1 MTEWLLL
8 GLVVVLITA
17 NGLFVAAEFSLVTAD
32 RTAVERAAE
41 SGDRGAGSLLAALR
55 KLSTQLSGAQLGIT
69 VTSLVVGFIAE
80 PSIATLLRGP
90 VGLVGLSDGAAS
102 AVAFGLAFLL
112 ATGAQMVFGELV
124 PKNWAIAEPMRVG
137 RAVVGFQRGF
147 TWLATPLLRVL
158 NGAANAVVR
167 AFGIEPA
174 EELASA
180 RSPAELA
187 SLTARSA
194 RDGKLEPTTAELL
207 KRSIEFGERRASDV
221 MTPRPRVRFVEA
233 DRPVIDI
240 LTLTSETGHGRYPVI
255 DDGVDDVVGMI
266 HFRDALAVPRDQR
279 HVRTVREV
287 TRPLPAVPASMEL
300 DALLEV
306 LRKAG
311 PQMALVVDEY
321 GGTSGMVTLED
332 LVEEVVGEIDD
343 EQDLPSTRH
352 HVLEPGGWS
361 LSGLLRPDEVADITA
376 LDLPEGEESDTIG
389 GLFIEHLNRLPDV
402 GDAVDLDAKN
412 LDDLDDDGVP
422 IPVRVRL
429 RVTRLDG
436 RRVDLLLLSR
446 LDPEA
451 AGEADQDGTAD
462 RDDRASAGAR
472 ADGAD
477 GEVAALE
484 TEHEA
489 VGTTDSVGDSGKDE
503 RSGGDRHE

>member
-8 GLVVVLITA
+8 GLVILLITA

-32 RTAVERAAE
+32 RTAVERAAGG
-41 SGDRGAGSLLAALR
+41 GDRRAASLLAALR

-80 PSIATLLRGP
+80 PSIAALLRGP
-90 VGLVGLSDGAAS
+90 LGLTGLSDGAVS
-102 AVAFGLAFLL
+102 AAAFTLAFVL

-147 TWLATPLLRVL
+147 TWLATPLLAVL
-158 NGAANAVVR
+158 NGAANGVVR
-167 AFGIEPA
+167 AVGVEPA

-207 KRSIEFGERRASDV
+207 RRSIEFGERRASDV
-221 MTPRPRVRFVEA
+221 MTPRPRVRFIEA
-233 DRPVIDI
+233 DRPIIDV
-240 LTLTSETGHGRYPVI
+240 LTLTAETGHGRYPVV
-255 DDGVDDVVGMI
+255 DRGVDDVVGMI
-266 HFRDALAVPRDQR
+266 HFRDALAVQRDQR
-279 HVRTVREV
+279 QARTVREV
-287 TRPLPAVPASMEL
+287 ARPLPAVPASMAL
-300 DALLEV
+300 DALLDV

-352 HVLEPGGWS
+352 HVLERGGWS
-361 LSGLLRPDEVADITA
+361 LSGLLRPDEVADITF
-376 LDLPEGEESDTIG
+376 LSLPEGEESDTIG
-389 GLFIEHLNRLPDV
+389 GLLIEHLNRLPEV
-402 GDAVDLDAKN
+402 GDSVDLDAK
-412 LDDLDDDGVP
+412 DLDAVDEDGVP
-422 IPVRVRL
+422 VPVRVRL

-446 LDPEA
+446 LDP
-451 AGEADQDGTAD
+451 DGPDDPDDPDAPDDAD
-462 RDDRASAGAR
+462 RDELDEAR
-472 ADGAD
+472 G
-477 GEVAALE
+477 
-484 TEHEA
+484 HE
-489 VGTTDSVGDSGKDE
+489 
-503 RSGGDRHE
+503 